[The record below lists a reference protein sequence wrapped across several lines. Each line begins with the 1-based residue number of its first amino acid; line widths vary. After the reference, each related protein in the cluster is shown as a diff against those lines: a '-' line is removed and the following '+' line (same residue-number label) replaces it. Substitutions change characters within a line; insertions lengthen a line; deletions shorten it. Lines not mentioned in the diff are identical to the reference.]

1 MGEDG
6 SFLIEHISEM
16 DRLYFIDRKNNNEK
30 TDLTLPRKENS
41 MYYELKHFIDLY
53 NERKIE
59 SPVNNFTL
67 MKKVMKI
74 MDEARKKIGVV
85 YPADKIK

>member
-1 MGEDG
+1 
-6 SFLIEHISEM
+6 
-16 DRLYFIDRKNNNEK
+16 
-30 TDLTLPRKENS
+30 
-41 MYYELKHFIDLY
+41 MYYELKNFIDLD

-74 MDEARKKIGVV
+74 MDEARRKIGVV
-85 YPADKIK
+85 YPADEIK